1 LSTISGAKILV
12 TGVTSEVAKPVA
24 LALAKDNEVYGAAR
38 WKDASARE
46 PFESGGV
53 KPVFLDVVKGELD
66 DLPEKVDYVAHF
78 AVVKSGKWS
87 TDLDGNVGGL
97 SLLMERY
104 ADAKAFLHCSTSA
117 VYEPH
122 PHDEAYEDSPLGDNH
137 RAYYLETYSICKI
150 AAEAAAR
157 HGSRRYNL
165 PTTIARLN
173 VPYGDG
179 GGWPMFH
186 LAQIEAGQ
194 EIALHEVTPNTFQP
208 IHSDDIVAMV
218 PRLLEVAGVPPTT
231 VNWAGDERV
240 SVEEW
245 TTYLGGL
252 TGLTAELGVSEH
264 SLASGMVNLD
274 RMHELVGHTTVHWR
288 DGMRRMVEAM
298 RPDLLSA
305 SSS

>member
-1 LSTISGAKILV
+1 VTTISGAKVLV

-24 LALAKDNEVYGAAR
+24 FALAKENEVYGAAR
-38 WKDASARE
+38 WRDAAARE
-46 PFESGGV
+46 PFESAGV
-53 KPVFLDVVKGELD
+53 KPVYLDVVKGDLD
-66 DLPEKVDYVAHF
+66 GLPEKVDYVAHF
-78 AVVKSGKWS
+78 AVVKSGKWPV
-87 TDLDGNVGGL
+87 DLDGNVSGL
-97 SLLMERY
+97 LLLMERY
-104 ADAKAFLHCSTSA
+104 ADALAFLHCSTSA

-122 PHDEAYEDSPLGDNH
+122 PTAEAHEDSPLGDNH

-157 HGSRRYNL
+157 HGARRYDL

-186 LAQIEAGQ
+186 LALMEAG
-194 EIALHEVTPNTFQP
+194 HEVAIHEVAPNSFQP

-218 PRLLEVAGVPPTT
+218 PRLLDVASVPPTV

-245 TTYLGGL
+245 TAYLGEL
-252 TGLTAELGVSEH
+252 TGLTPKLAVSEH
-264 SLASGMVNLD
+264 SIASGTVNLD
-274 RMHELVGHTTVHWR
+274 RMHELVGHTTVKWR
-288 DGMRRMVEAM
+288 DGMRRMVESL
-298 RPDLLSA
+298 RPDLLKS
-305 SSS
+305 

>member
-1 LSTISGAKILV
+1 MTGISGKRILV

-38 WKDASARE
+38 WKNPAARE
-46 PFESGGV
+46 PFEAGGV
-53 KPVFLDVVKGELD
+53 RPVYLDLVKGDLSG
-66 DLPEKVDYVAHF
+66 LPESVDYVAHF
-78 AVVKSGKWS
+78 AVMKSGKWS
-87 TDLDGNVGGL
+87 VDLDGNVGGVL
-97 SLLMERY
+97 LLMERFAE
-104 ADAKAFLHCSTSA
+104 ADAFLHCSTSA

-122 PHDEAYEDSPLGDNH
+122 PHDEAHEDSPLGDNH

-157 HGSRRYNL
+157 HGARRYDL

-186 LAQIEAGQ
+186 LAQMAAGQ
-194 EIALHEVTPNTFQP
+194 EIALHEVTPNVFQP
-208 IHSDDIVAMV
+208 IHTDDIVNMV
-218 PRLLEVAGVPPTT
+218 PTLFEVAGVPPTT
-231 VNWAGDERV
+231 LNWAGDEQV

-245 TTYLGGL
+245 TGYLREL
-252 TGLTAELGVSEH
+252 TGLTPKLAVSEH
-264 SLASGMVNLD
+264 SLASGRVNLD

-288 DGMRRMVEAM
+288 DGMRRMVQAQ
-298 RPDLLSA
+298 RPDLLKS
-305 SSS
+305 